1 MCLQGGTVAGV
12 TPLDPDWQVTVLPN
26 KFSPL
31 ISRQS
36 RNHAFNLLERKQ
48 MRIPIACA
56 VWTRMCHS
64 LSNRFKR
71 QLSTTWLNIPVP
83 WQAMATSHLC
93 ISSLGEP
100 DSYGSPEWVSRLA
113 TDLAHRRGYHVTPFT
128 CGLSLASVPRRAGV
142 TLLHT
147 FRYLGM

>member
-1 MCLQGGTVAGV
+1 VAGV

-26 KFSPL
+26 KLSPT

-48 MRIPIACA
+48 MRIPIALHVLCGH
-56 VWTRMCHS
+56 VCHS

-71 QLSTTWLNIPVP
+71 QLSTKWLNIPVP
-83 WQAMATSHLC
+83 WQAMATSHLG

-100 DSYGSPEWVSRLA
+100 DNYGSPEWVPRLPLTWPTVADTMSRRSHA
-113 TDLAHRRGYHVTPFT
+113 ASHWHP
-128 CGLSLASVPRRAGV
+128 SLGERV
-142 TLLHT
+142 LHCYI
-147 FRYLGM
+147 RSGM

>member
-1 MCLQGGTVAGV
+1 
-12 TPLDPDWQVTVLPN
+12 
-26 KFSPL
+26 
-31 ISRQS
+31 
-36 RNHAFNLLERKQ
+36 
-48 MRIPIACA
+48 MRIPIALHVLCGH
-56 VWTRMCHS
+56 VCHS

-71 QLSTTWLNIPVP
+71 QLSTKWLNIPVP

-100 DSYGSPEWVSRLA
+100 DSYGSPEWVPRLA

-128 CGLSLASVPRRAGV
+128 CGLSLASVPRSAGV

-147 FRYLGM
+147 FRHVGM